1 MTTVNKLTKMRL
13 QPLAIAV
20 YFAAQSVY
28 AAPQSPFLSMPPH
41 LIDIKS
47 EISKLTALPNVLLQV
62 DDSGSMSASVDEIN
76 YTKCTGFRNPH
87 RACVLYKDRTG
98 QWKAASYAG
107 EASEFYHGRRI
118 GSYGTRMEIVKT
130 ALREVLNS
138 YNPNNPNGKKDA
150 NGNPLQMH
158 WNMITLNG
166 TANNGSFDYV
176 RNLNDYP
183 VAYYKGSN
191 YRGIGRGY
199 KYMTAEELLPFVNKL
214 RPQGGTPSTE
224 RYIHSAKTAL
234 EAMQYNCQKNY
245 IIVLSDGD
253 ANQNNRFVDSFY
265 SFPRGGKS
273 LFGSLP
279 YGYTSWLRGKDHG
292 ISYFSQKLL
301 NKDWKT
307 DGRDVEGNPW
317 EGKQNVQTYTV
328 GFGSGLS
335 SNGEGYLQDAGAAEG
350 NVRTFFQA
358 DSPQELVNAFAEIF
372 SNVDKENVQQESK
385 KTTSVTAP
393 VVATTPIDDL
403 AATFTLDTKIWSSEI
418 RFHQLDENGKVKTNA
433 QGEPLSVPADYISQ
447 RKIIL
452 NNGSKN
458 YWMDDSTASE
468 AAGDFGFANPDEF
481 RQGFLPWI
489 ARYDVNDKTIEQRV
503 NNLRLGRRTISE
515 YRVRT
520 EEAGDDKRQ
529 MGDVLDADVVSI
541 DGAKYIMT
549 GANDGMVYLFE
560 QTGNSNKPYALKLN
574 YIPGAMER
582 ESSNDTLMKNMP
594 SLAKSDY
601 GSPSNPHMYG
611 VNGGISFVKTPK
623 YAEGGERHQRTVAF
637 GAMGQGGR
645 GVYALNISGC
655 ERTLATEVCNKVGME
670 SSALLSGVPLWE
682 SRKGA
687 NNLLGYTISKPMM
700 YGLAKTWNQD
710 TPVVEQDVVLA
721 GFVANG
727 HKAANQNIAYDD
739 KPSLYVYN
747 MLGEELGT
755 DITGGASRP
764 NGVAGEVVAKLQ
776 AQNADG
782 AGALASPVGYDVDN
796 DGIVDVVY
804 AGDYF
809 GDLYRFDLR
818 SNQGEWT
825 VQKIY
830 DGDSSRPIT
839 AAPVVYRDTD
849 ANKPIIAFGTG
860 SDLYEKDRYRVEQQG
875 FFAIYDDLTVK
886 KPTAI
891 TNRELAQRSLTTK
904 GGKST
909 SIRISE
915 LEQGKKGWWIPLTKG
930 RALASGQ
937 SGDFSTSEM
946 VVTQP
951 SILLSTVFF
960 TTRTYKGSKSSSG
973 NTSNTPKETCS
984 VSTESD
990 KSSGTSQL
998 LAIDIKTGAL
1008 PDAATSAKLTTE
1020 EEVVGVELGS
1030 LASSVIV
1037 EEKIPLPVQ
1046 PAVNVYGQ
1054 IGSGELPEI
1063 GNARATINGA
1073 PKCVSRSNPVRLS
1086 YTVAGTG
1093 YESREVLVPY
1103 CSEGVR
1109 LIRTTTREIK

>member
-1 MTTVNKLTKMRL
+1 MRL

-28 AAPQSPFLSMPPH
+28 AAPQSPFLSTPPH

-62 DDSGSMSASVDEIN
+62 DDSGSMGEQVGQAQRFIKCQGWQRGIPGREWGCRWSYDRLKGYVWNNREQSGFWGGKWGGKKEYYRAYPRRMDILKEALLDLLNN
-76 YTKCTGFRNPH
+76 YDP
-87 RACVLYKDRTG
+87 
-98 QWKAASYAG
+98 S
-107 EASEFYHGRRI
+107 
-118 GSYGTRMEIVKT
+118 
-130 ALREVLNS
+130 
-138 YNPNNPNGKKDA
+138 NPNAKKDA
-150 NGNPLQMH
+150 QGRPLQMH

-166 TANNGSFDYV
+166 TARDTNGRYSSNNY
-176 RNLNDYP
+176 LP
-183 VAYYKGSN
+183 VAYASRQYE
-191 YRGIGRGY
+191 
-199 KYMTAEELLPFVNKL
+199 YMTAAELKPYISRLYAN
-214 RPQGGTPSTE
+214 GGTPSTE
-224 RYIHSAKTAL
+224 RYIHSVKTAL
-234 EAMQYNCQKNY
+234 EAMKYHCQKNY

-253 ANQNNRFVDSFY
+253 ANNDNGWFNHTFY
-265 SFPRGGKS
+265 PSSNGGMS
-273 LFGSLP
+273 LFGYLP
-279 YGYTSWLRGKDHG
+279 YYYNAAAGGSNNG
-292 ISYFSQKLL
+292 IAYFSSQML
-301 NKDWKT
+301 NRDWKDNGT
-307 DGRDVEGNPW
+307 DIEGNPW
-317 EGKQNVQTYTV
+317 KGKQNVQTYTV

-335 SNGEGYLQDAGAAEG
+335 ATGESYLRHGGAAEG
-350 NVRTFFQA
+350 GVQTYFQA
-358 DSPQELVNAFAEIF
+358 DNAQSLVNAFEKIF
-372 SNVDKENVQQESK
+372 SNVDKENIQQESK

-418 RFHQLDENGKVKTNA
+418 RFHQLDENGQVKTNA
-433 QGEPLSVPADYISQ
+433 KGEPLSVPADYTSQ

-452 NNGSKN
+452 NNGGKN
-458 YWMDDSTASE
+458 YWIDNSTASE
-468 AAGDFGFANPDEF
+468 AARDFGFANLDEF

-489 ARYDVNDKTIEQRV
+489 ARRNVSDKEIEQQV
-503 NNLRLGRRTISE
+503 KNLRLRQRTVSE

-520 EEAGDDKRQ
+520 ENAGDDKRQ

-560 QTGNSNKPYALKLN
+560 ETGNSNKPYALKLN

-582 ESSNDTLMKNMP
+582 EGSDDTLMKNMP
-594 SLAKSDY
+594 NLAKSDY
-601 GSPSNPHMYG
+601 GLPSNPHMYG

-655 ERTLATEVCNKVGME
+655 ERTLASGACNKVGLE
-670 SSALLSGVPLWE
+670 SNTLVSSVPLWE
-682 SRKGA
+682 SQKGQA
-687 NNLLGYTISKPMM
+687 NTLGYTIGRPFM
-700 YGLAKTWNQD
+700 YGLAKTWNQN
-710 TPVVEQDVVLA
+710 TPTVARDVILA

-727 HKAANQNIAYDD
+727 HQAANQNIAYDD
-739 KPSLYVYN
+739 KPSLYIYN

-755 DITGGASRP
+755 DITRGALQSS
-764 NGVAGEVVAKLQ
+764 GSAGELITKLQ
-776 AQNADG
+776 AQDADSK
-782 AGALASPVGYDVDN
+782 GALASPIGYDIEN
-796 DGIVDVVY
+796 DGIIDVLY

-818 SNQGEWT
+818 GNQSDWT
-825 VQKIY
+825 VKKIY
-830 DGDSSRPIT
+830 DGNSLRPIT

-849 ANKPIIAFGTG
+849 VNKPIIAFGTG
-860 SDLYEKDRYRVEQQG
+860 SDLYEKDRYRVAQQG
-875 FFAIYDDLTVK
+875 FFAIYDDLTNKNPAAV
-886 KPTAI
+886 
-891 TNRELAQRSLTTK
+891 TNNDLAQRSLTTK
-904 GGKST
+904 GDKRT
-909 SIRISE
+909 SIRVSE
-915 LEQGKKGWWIPLTKG
+915 LEKGKKGWWIPLIAG
-930 RALASGQ
+930 RALPSGQ
-937 SGDFSTSEM
+937 SGEFSTSEM

-960 TTRTYKGSKSSSG
+960 TTRTYKGSRSSSG

-990 KSSGTSQL
+990 KSSGSSQL
-998 LAIDIKTGAL
+998 MAIDIKTGAL

-1037 EEKIPLPVQ
+1037 EEKIPEQ
-1046 PAVNVYGQ
+1046 SAVNVYGQ

-1063 GNARATINGA
+1063 GNVRATINGA

-1093 YESREVLVPY
+1093 YQAKEVLVPY

-1109 LIRTTTREIK
+1109 LVRTTTREIK